1 LSKLKVAF
9 IGLKGIPAK
18 WGGIEVY
25 VEEIAKRLVQRG
37 HEVTVYCRKWFTENN
52 DFYSGIKIVK
62 TPTIKTKATDALL
75 HGFTS
80 SLHASFQNYN
90 VIHCHGLAS
99 YYSSIFPKL
108 WGKRVVI
115 TVHATSWNEPKWNHF
130 AAETI
135 KRAAFLGMRM
145 ADTITT
151 ISPFLK
157 NFLEEISGKRV
168 ILTPPGVNIKPDQKP
183 KHIYEKYGLKGQDY
197 ILFMGRLD
205 SVKRID
211 WIIKAFKAL
220 SHSNELKLVI
230 AGDPGP
236 SDSLKYKN
244 YLIRLT
250 EGDTRIIFTGFQ
262 SGRIKEELLSNCL
275 LFVLPSISE
284 GVPIALLEAMSYGRP
299 SLVSIIPAH
308 THIIHDNK
316 NGFLAPLNNF
326 ECFCQKLQG
335 IIALNQNILQNIG
348 DKAKKYIQKNFNWE
362 VTVKVFEKIYY
373 NLLGGEDV

>member
-1 LSKLKVAF
+1 
-9 IGLKGIPAK
+9 
-18 WGGIEVY
+18 
-25 VEEIAKRLVQRG
+25 
-37 HEVTVYCRKWFTENN
+37 
-52 DFYSGIKIVK
+52 
-62 TPTIKTKATDALL
+62 
-75 HGFTS
+75 
-80 SLHASFQNYN
+80 
-90 VIHCHGLAS
+90 
-99 YYSSIFPKL
+99 
-108 WGKRVVI
+108 
-115 TVHATSWNEPKWNHF
+115 
-130 AAETI
+130 
-135 KRAAFLGMRM
+135 
-145 ADTITT
+145 
-151 ISPFLK
+151 
-157 NFLEEISGKRV
+157 
-168 ILTPPGVNIKPDQKP
+168 
-183 KHIYEKYGLKGQDY
+183 
-197 ILFMGRLD
+197 MGRLD

-244 YLIRLT
+244 YLIKLT

-284 GVPIALLEAMSYGRP
+284 GMPIALLEAMSYGRP
-299 SLVSIIPAH
+299 SLVSTIPAH
-308 THIIHDNK
+308 TYIIHDNK
-316 NGFLAPLNNF
+316 NGFLAPLNYF

-362 VTVKVFEKIYY
+362 VTVEAFEKIYY